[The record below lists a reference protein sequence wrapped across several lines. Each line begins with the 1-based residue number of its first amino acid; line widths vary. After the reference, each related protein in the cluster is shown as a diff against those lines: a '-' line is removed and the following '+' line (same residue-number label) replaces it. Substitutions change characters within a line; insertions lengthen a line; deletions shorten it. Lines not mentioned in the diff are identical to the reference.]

1 MLAAVPWGGDALPS
15 AKPATPALPTAYAP
29 DPFAVATTDL
39 DFPNPRSKKP
49 LVIAAVVGV
58 LAVIGIGIAIASSS
72 SPPVAP
78 IAAPPP
84 VPTVE
89 RTIEAKP
96 TEPVRDEPARD
107 EPSGTDAPATQPQ
120 APSGNFS
127 DLFSKGLKGSG
138 SAAGTKGFDEAAAR
152 AALAD
157 LLKTA
162 AACKEP
168 GGPTGQASTTI
179 TFEPG
184 GSVSGVTVGAPFA
197 GSSTATC
204 IVTTFKRAKVAPFSG
219 LPGTVSQVISLR

>member
-1 MLAAVPWGGDALPS
+1 MLAGVPWGDALPS
-15 AKPATPALPTAYAP
+15 AKPAIPALPTAYAP

-49 LVIAAVVGV
+49 LVIAVMIGV
-58 LAVIGIGIAIASSS
+58 AAVIGIGIAIASSS
-72 SPPVAP
+72 SPPAS

-84 VPTVE
+84 VPKVE
-89 RTIEAKP
+89 PTTEAKA

-107 EPSGTDAPATQPQ
+107 EPSGTGAPATQPQ

-138 SAAGTKGFDEAAAR
+138 SAPGTKGFDEAAAR
-152 AALAD
+152 AALVD

-179 TFEPG
+179 TFEPS

-204 IVTTFKRAKVAPFSG
+204 IVTTFKRAKIAPFSG